1 MARNVQLTK
10 CISFVPFIDDMYKVI
25 TDAFAISANDK
36 SIKRGRHRDIT
47 NSWIILNSPVKL
59 PRFNPDIT
67 ADIKPLRA
75 VMDSSVKT
83 RDRLKNKELQAML
96 DASVTTHPSLA
107 TENMCMFFFF
117 QVRFRLVA
125 RSTIRRCN

>member
-10 CISFVPFIDDMYKVI
+10 CISLVPFIDDMYKVI

-36 SIKRGRHRDIT
+36 SIKRGRHRDIA

-107 TENMCMFFFF
+107 N
-117 QVRFRLVA
+117 
-125 RSTIRRCN
+125 

>member
-1 MARNVQLTK
+1 
-10 CISFVPFIDDMYKVI
+10 MYKVI

-36 SIKRGRHRDIT
+36 SIKRGRHRDIA

-59 PRFNPDIT
+59 PRFNP
-67 ADIKPLRA
+67 DIKPLRA

-107 TENMCMFFFF
+107 
-117 QVRFRLVA
+117 
-125 RSTIRRCN
+125 S